1 MAKAVFYQKGN
12 ILDYLNSSESL
23 IGAGDVVAMGTT
35 KITVAANNILPGE
48 TGGLVNNGVF
58 ILPKASSITVNM
70 GDPVYFNLSSG
81 NITKT
86 STDVPAGIAVAAA
99 GSSDAN
105 VYVDIS
111 SGAAAAAAAAAGAA
125 AAG

>member
-1 MAKAVFYQKGN
+1 MAKATFYQNGN
-12 ILDYLNSSESL
+12 VLDYVNVSENL
-23 IGAGDVVAMGTT
+23 IGAGDIVAMGTT
-35 KITVAANNILPGE
+35 KITVAANNILPRE

-58 ILPKASSITVNM
+58 ILPKASGITVNM
-70 GDPVYFNLSSG
+70 GDPVYFNLSNG

-99 GSSDAN
+99 GSSDTN

-111 SGAAAAAAAAAGAA
+111 VGAAAAAAAAAGAA

>member
-35 KITVAANNILPGE
+35 KIAVAADNIFPGK
-48 TGGLVNNGVF
+48 TGGLVSNGVF
-58 ILPKASSITVNM
+58 ILPKASGVTVNM
-70 GDPVYFNLSSG
+70 GDPVYFNLSNG
-81 NITKT
+81 NITNT
-86 STDVPAGIAVAAA
+86 STDVPAGIAIAAA
-99 GSSDAN
+99 GSSDTN

-111 SGAAAAAAAAAGAA
+111 VGAAAAAAAAAGAA